1 MMKKVMMAA
10 CLALVLVGCANP
22 GGQSVPRKQDLLTT
36 ASAQGKY
43 HVAIE
48 RYDAKERIAVVRTPG
63 WKPETKPYRF
73 DGKQWVPLWSPY
85 EGPTLDNHK
94 NTK

>member
-1 MMKKVMMAA
+1 MMEKVMMTA
-10 CLALVLVGCANP
+10 CLAMVLSGCANL
-22 GGQSVPRKQDLLTT
+22 GKQGVPRKQDLLST

-63 WKPETKPYRF
+63 WKPETKPYQF
-73 DGKQWVPLWSPY
+73 DGQQWVPLWSPY
-85 EGPTLDNHK
+85 EVPAVENQK